1 MDRRYIETHPWI
13 TFSYRPPHE
22 AVSMRIGE
30 AFSKCQHLS
39 GTPLQPGLAE
49 RLAALYLAKGVNAT
63 TAIEGNTLG
72 EDEVEA
78 ILAGERTLPPSQEYL
93 QQEVEN
99 VRDMLQKIHDD
110 AMAGVPFRITPE
122 WLKEQNRTVLRGI
135 DCEDHVVPGEY
146 TSKTLVVGSVY
157 RGAPPTDVPYL
168 VEQLCDWLNRLLDGS
183 ADLTDDYR
191 FANAFNAAVLAHLY
205 IAWIHPF
212 GDGNGRTA
220 RALECAILVNS
231 GLVPWVSANLLSN
244 HYNRTRSRYYQR
256 LDAASKQSDLDGFVR
271 YAADGFVDMLREQIA
286 DVQAMQ
292 RRVAWVNYVHE
303 RFSHETHGEASHR
316 RRELVLALPEG
327 KFTPR
332 NALRRLT
339 PELAEMYATREDK
352 TVSHDLNKLKA
363 LGLVTMAGRLG
374 VRPMT
379 ERMDAFKPVPRTI
392 L

>member
-1 MDRRYIETHPWI
+1 MDRRYLETHPWI
-13 TFSYRPPHE
+13 TFKHRLPHE

-72 EDEVEA
+72 EDEVEE

-110 AMAGVPFRITPE
+110 AMEGVPFRITPE

-135 DCEDHVVPGEY
+135 ACEDHVVPGEY
-146 TSKTLVVGSVY
+146 TSKALVVGSVY
-157 RGAPPTDVPYL
+157 RGAPPADVPFL
-168 VEQLCDWLNRLLDGS
+168 VEQLCDWLNNLLDSS
-183 ADLTDDYR
+183 AELSDDYR

-220 RALECAILVNS
+220 RALECAILLNS

-256 LDAASKQSDLDGFVR
+256 LDAASKQKDVDGFIR

-292 RRVAWVNYVHE
+292 RRVAWVNFVHE
-303 RFSHETHGEASHR
+303 RFNRETHGETSHR

-352 TVSHDLNKLKA
+352 TISHDINKLRS
-363 LGLVTMAGRLG
+363 LGLIVVAGRLG
-374 VRPMT
+374 VRPWI
-379 ERMDAFKPVPRTI
+379 EKMDAFKPVQRTS